1 MLSINCKG
9 KLLTFERPRIMGI
22 LNLTPNSF
30 YDGGKH
36 NQLDQSLLQV
46 EKMLKEGADIIDI
59 GAYSTH
65 PKAPYVSEEEELE
78 RLLPVLEKIV
88 CTFPEAIVSIDT
100 FRAEVARK
108 SLEAGA
114 HIINDVSGGTLD
126 NDILN
131 VVGEFHAPF
140 ILMHMRGTPQTMQT
154 LTEYEDVV
162 KEMIYFYSEQIA
174 KARAAG
180 IVDIILD
187 PGFGFAKSLDQNYEV
202 LSKLDL
208 FTPFQLPILSALSR
222 KSMIY
227 NFLDINA
234 QEALNGTTAL
244 HMISLIKGANLLR
257 AHDVKE
263 AKQCVDLYLKT
274 YVG

>member
-46 EKMLKEGADIIDI
+46 GKMLKEGADIIDI
-59 GAYSTH
+59 GAYSAH
-65 PKAPYVSEEEELE
+65 PKNPYVSEEEELE

-88 CTFPEAIVSIDT
+88 CTFPEAILSIDT

-154 LTEYEDVV
+154 LTDYEDVV

-174 KARAAG
+174 KARAVG

-187 PGFGFAKSLDQNYEV
+187 PGFGFAKTLDQNYEV

>member
-36 NQLDQSLLQV
+36 NQLDQSLLQM

-65 PKAPYVSEEEELE
+65 PKEPYVSEEEELE

-100 FRAEVARK
+100 FRAEVAKK

-162 KEMIYFYSEQIA
+162 KEMIYFFSEQIA

-180 IVDIILD
+180 IIDIILD
-187 PGFGFAKSLDQNYEV
+187 PGFGFAKTLDQNYEV

-234 QEALNGTTAL
+234 QDALNGTTAL